1 MRTLGW
7 GRENEGLSTLFSPSV
22 SPYGEPPP
30 SSEGGLGAV
39 QQLAKSQFIILRKK
53 AAARVSGGLVLLNL
67 LNYSRVEKCLMVRT
81 I

>member
-1 MRTLGW
+1 MIGVAGEGQDPPLRTSRL
-7 GRENEGLSTLFSPSV
+7 
-22 SPYGEPPP
+22 
-30 SSEGGLGAV
+30 
-39 QQLAKSQFIILRKK
+39 FIILRKK